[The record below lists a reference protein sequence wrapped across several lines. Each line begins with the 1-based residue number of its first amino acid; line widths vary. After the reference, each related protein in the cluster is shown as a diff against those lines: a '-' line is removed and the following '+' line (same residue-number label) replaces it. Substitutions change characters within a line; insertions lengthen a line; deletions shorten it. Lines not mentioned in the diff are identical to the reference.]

1 MVNLISDSVVNSAGR
16 GSNSS
21 FVTLMLDRPQK
32 SQASAPVKNENK
44 VKKYALPA
52 GLLTGGGILLYLG
65 LRRPGKNKLFNT
77 RGRETFR
84 NGELK
89 ALIEYPC

>member
-52 GLLTGGGILLYLG
+52 GLLTGGGILLYL
-65 LRRPGKNKLFNT
+65 
-77 RGRETFR
+77 
-84 NGELK
+84 
-89 ALIEYPC
+89 